1 MRRSFSPTARLTAYF
16 TLELVDEQP
25 PSLPPP
31 PVPPGHPDYG
41 KSAIQLATEQSE
53 IVVLVRVLAVS
64 STLSAD
70 ETAILD
76 TVSTQ
81 VETVLKSTPPGS
93 LHVGD
98 HLDLSSSHDDVLRGV
113 IEFLG
118 YDPRPEP
125 SAIGERITFW
135 RTARGL
141 SQEEMARRLGVDPST
156 LAKWESGRRVPRG
169 PWRDAALRDDYYRTV
184 TFRPVNAY

>member
-1 MRRSFSPTARLTAYF
+1 
-16 TLELVDEQP
+16 VDEQP

-98 HLDLSSSHDDVLRGV
+98 HLDLSSNGIKVSIGRQTIKL
-113 IEFLG
+113 IESQQAPPLQAGGHYLVFVDNPKGATSRFAGRENWLALEG
-118 YDPRPEP
+118 NTLIPAG
-125 SAIGERITFW
+125 SARWRFGGKALDRDAVMHEISTF
-135 RTARGL
+135 
-141 SQEEMARRLGVDPST
+141 S
-156 LAKWESGRRVPRG
+156 LAKGL
-169 PWRDAALRDDYYRTV
+169 D
-184 TFRPVNAY
+184 